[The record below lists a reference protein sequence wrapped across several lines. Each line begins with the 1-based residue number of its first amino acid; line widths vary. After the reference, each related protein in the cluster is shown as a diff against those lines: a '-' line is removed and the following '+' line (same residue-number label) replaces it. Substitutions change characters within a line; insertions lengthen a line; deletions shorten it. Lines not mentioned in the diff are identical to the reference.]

1 MSNPALIVRKLVTEL
16 RDEMSDAARELRNRS
31 SWDLQCPVIVIDAR
45 KIPRR
50 VLKTSVR
57 GLTGTITTSNVIDN
71 PLLRSFLR
79 RVRKVGIEAAH
90 EECRNSSDSDSER
103 VFMLWE
109 RYSEE
114 RRGLGM
120 AVWSYSDAAKFALKS
135 KQCFEQGEIACVAIT
150 EGSDGD
156 DHGVLT
162 FSVNSSWLS

>member
-1 MSNPALIVRKLVTEL
+1 MSHPALIVRKLVAEH
-16 RDEMSDAARELRNRS
+16 REEMSDAARELHNRS

-45 KIPRR
+45 KTPTR

-57 GLTGTITTSNVIDN
+57 GLTGTITTSNVIDH
-71 PLLRSFLR
+71 PILRSFLK
-79 RVRKVGIEAAH
+79 RVREVGIQTARDEYMNTS
-90 EECRNSSDSDSER
+90 ESDQIS
-103 VFMLWE
+103 MLWE

-114 RRGLGM
+114 RLGLGL
-120 AVWSYSDAAKFALKS
+120 AVWSYSDAAKFAIKS
-135 KQCFEQGEIACVAIT
+135 KQCFQQGEIACVAII

>member
-1 MSNPALIVRKLVTEL
+1 MSNPSLIVRKLVAEH
-16 RDEMSDAARELRNRS
+16 REEMSDAARELHNRS

-45 KIPRR
+45 KTPKR

-71 PLLRSFLR
+71 PILRSFLK
-79 RVRKVGIEAAH
+79 RVREVGIHTARDEYM
-90 EECRNSSDSDSER
+90 NTSE
-103 VFMLWE
+103 FDQISMLWE

-114 RRGLGM
+114 RLGLGL
-120 AVWSYSDAAKFALKS
+120 AVWSYSDAAKFAIKS
-135 KQCFEQGEIACVAIT
+135 KQCFQQGEIACVAII

>member
-1 MSNPALIVRKLVTEL
+1 MTTPALIVRKLVTEL

-45 KIPRR
+45 DIPRR

-79 RVRKVGIEAAH
+79 RIREVGVEAAH
-90 EECRNSSDSDSER
+90 DECMNSPDSDQ
-103 VFMLWE
+103 VLMLWE

>member
-1 MSNPALIVRKLVTEL
+1 MSNPALIVRKLVAEH
-16 RDEMSDAARELRNRS
+16 REEMSDAARELHNRS

-45 KIPRR
+45 KTPKR

-71 PLLRSFLR
+71 PILRSFLQ
-79 RVRKVGIEAAH
+79 RVREVGIHTARDEYMKTS
-90 EECRNSSDSDSER
+90 ESDQIS
-103 VFMLWE
+103 MLWE
-109 RYSEE
+109 RYSAE
-114 RRGLGM
+114 RLGLGL
-120 AVWSYSDAAKFALKS
+120 AVWSYSDAAKFAIKS
-135 KQCFEQGEIACVAIT
+135 KQCFQQGEIACVAII

>member
-16 RDEMSDAARELRNRS
+16 RDEMSDAARELSNRS

-79 RVRKVGIEAAH
+79 RIREVGVEAAH
-90 EECRNSSDSDSER
+90 DECMNSPDSDQ

-109 RYSEE
+109 RYCEE

-150 EGSDGD
+150 EGSHGN